1 MAQKSISVRI
11 DSELL
16 DQLHVLADYEGRS
29 ANSQILVLIRKCVE
43 AYEKEHGP
51 ILNSNRD
58 ASKN

>member
-16 DQLHVLADYEGRS
+16 DQLHVVADYEGRS

>member
-11 DSELL
+11 DSHLL
-16 DQLHVLADYEGRS
+16 DQLHVVAEYEGRS

-51 ILNSNRD
+51 ILADDRN
-58 ASKN
+58 AAQK